1 MSCIFRVL
9 KTQGD
14 EKLSERLSKN
24 ECSTRSCQSH
34 STAWA
39 TIIDNAACST
49 TGRLLLLILLLS
61 TFSCSPPRAKVI
73 NSSVSLSAI
82 YTWIVNVCRSEWYR
96 HRTAVLFSRG
106 CRIVSSRSNLG
117 KLFTLMSLCH
127 WLPWR
132 TILGWKK
139 NKSREFGAKKAA
151 SRPDTCV
158 QNKILFGVIR
168 TKSDKLYSLRNQTQL
183 RGHNYTLNKPRCNSQ
198 TRQSF
203 F

>member
-139 NKSREFGAKKAA
+139 INLESLELRRLRADLTLVYKTKFCS
-151 SRPDTCV
+151 V
-158 QNKILFGVIR
+158 LFV
-168 TKSDKLYSLRNQTQL
+168 LRVT
-183 RGHNYTLNKPRCNSQ
+183 
-198 TRQSF
+198 SF
-203 F
+203 IV